1 MDDLDQFDVA
11 LLDQLQRDN
20 RQTSEALAAAV
31 GLSAT
36 ACQRRMKRLR
46 EAGYIAADV
55 SVLDPAKVGRRTTF
69 IVQVDLAR
77 GRADIVDG
85 FKRDM
90 QKIPEVQQ
98 CYYVTGEADFI
109 LVVVARDLAHYEQL
123 TRRLFYGNNV
133 IGKFHTQVVMDSVK
147 LGLTIPL
154 EV

>member
-77 GRADIVDG
+77 GRADIIDG

-90 QKIPEVQQ
+90 QKVPEVQQ

-109 LVVVARDLAHYEQL
+109 LVVVAEDLAHYEQL
-123 TRRLFYGNNV
+123 TRRLFYESNV
-133 IGKFHTQVVMDSVK
+133 IRKFHTQVVMDSVK
-147 LGLTIPL
+147 LGLTVPL
-154 EV
+154 SA